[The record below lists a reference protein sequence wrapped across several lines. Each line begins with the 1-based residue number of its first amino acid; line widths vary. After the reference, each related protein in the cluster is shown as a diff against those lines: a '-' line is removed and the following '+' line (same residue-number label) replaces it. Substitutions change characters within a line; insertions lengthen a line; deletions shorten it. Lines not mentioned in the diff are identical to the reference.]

1 MKRTTIA
8 IPDDLS
14 ELVEHEANRHGVS
27 VSEWIRRA
35 IRNAILGGTTSSRQI
50 PWAGIFEAPDM
61 VRGRDLDE
69 ELDKTW
75 SDDIDRDR

>member
-27 VSEWIRRA
+27 VSEWIRGA
-35 IRNAILGGTTSSRQI
+35 IRNAILGGTASTRRI
-50 PWAGIFEAPDM
+50 PWAGIFEDPDM

-69 ELDKTW
+69 ELEKTW

>member
-35 IRNAILGGTTSSRQI
+35 IRNAILGGLGGF
-50 PWAGIFEAPDM
+50 ALLGIIGRLEIDVLEADPASA
-61 VRGRDLDE
+61 VT
-69 ELDKTW
+69 DK
-75 SDDIDRDR
+75 